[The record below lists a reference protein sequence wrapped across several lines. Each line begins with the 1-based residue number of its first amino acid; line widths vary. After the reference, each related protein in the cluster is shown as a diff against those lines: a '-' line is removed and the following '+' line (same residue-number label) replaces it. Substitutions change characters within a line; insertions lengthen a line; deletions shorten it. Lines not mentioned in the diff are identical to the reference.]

1 MTMTDGTMKQNGGG
15 ARWVFGL
22 FVAALLLLPLT
33 WLGARWARGQHDRIV
48 SQQSGQAW
56 EQRREIW
63 IRQKAALEVDLQKM
77 GPLPFKMSE
86 EAAVLPTVV
95 VPDDLGALLQRTAGS
110 ALAELER
117 AFPDQQQGVQLK
129 LTFRPE
135 RTAGTWT
142 ALSEGIPSEAARD
155 PGRFRLYGGSF
166 GGDLEVIFR
175 VPGEMAGGRDREA
188 LKTFFLSDDLLL
200 TVSSSVAATPLP
212 VGVRGQLDMDFL
224 AREEEGPVVT
234 GWLTL
239 ATVLD
244 RLGILGLILLVL
256 TPPLWVF
263 VDARRRRLPA
273 ALWGLFALP
282 TSVLGALIYALVN
295 RDVGA
300 TCPECGERVS
310 PRFVVCPYCQ
320 SQLKGTCPH
329 CGQTVVSSWNYCPSC
344 AKEL

>member
-1 MTMTDGTMKQNGGG
+1 MTMTIGTMKQNGGS

-22 FVAALLLLPLT
+22 FVAALVLLPVS
-33 WLGARWARGQHDRIV
+33 WLGARWARGQHDRV
-48 SQQSGQAW
+48 RSQAGIRAW

-63 IRQKAALEVDLQKM
+63 IRQWTVLEGELQKM

-117 AFPDQQQGVQLK
+117 AFPDEQQGVQLK

-142 ALSEGIPSEAARD
+142 ALSKGIPLEAARD
-155 PGRFRLYGGSF
+155 PGQHRLFGGSF
-166 GGDLEVIFR
+166 GNDLEVIFR
-175 VPGEMAGGRDREA
+175 VPGEVAGGSVITA
-188 LKTFFLSDDLLL
+188 LQTFFLNEDLLRSASSMS
-200 TVSSSVAATPLP
+200 TVPLP
-212 VGVRGQLDMDFL
+212 VGVRGHLDMEFL
-224 AREEEGPVVT
+224 IKDEGPVVT
-234 GWLTL
+234 GWMTL

-244 RLGILGLILLVL
+244 RLGVLGLILLVL

-282 TSVLGALIYALVN
+282 TNVLGALIYALVN
-295 RDVGA
+295 RDEGA

>member
-1 MTMTDGTMKQNGGG
+1 MTTMNGTMKQTGGG

-48 SQQSGQAW
+48 SRQNGQAW
-56 EQRREIW
+56 EERREIW
-63 IRQKAALEVDLQKM
+63 SRQKAALEAEMQTM
-77 GPLPFKMSE
+77 GPLPFKMSD
-86 EAAVLPTVV
+86 AVAVLPTVV
-95 VPDDLGALLQRTAGS
+95 VPDDLGILLQRTAGS
-110 ALAELER
+110 ALTELER
-117 AFPDQQQGVQLK
+117 VFPDQRQGVQLT

-142 ALSEGIPSEAARD
+142 ALSKGIPAEAARD
-155 PGRFRLYGGSF
+155 PGRYRLYGGSF
-166 GGDLEVIFR
+166 GENLEVIFR
-175 VPGEMAGGRDREA
+175 VPGGVVAGGSVLEA
-188 LKTFFLSDDLLL
+188 LTTFFLGDDLLRSA
-200 TVSSSVAATPLP
+200 SSISAVPLP
-212 VGVRGQLDMDFL
+212 VGVRGYLDMEFL
-224 AREEEGPVVT
+224 TLDEGPVVT
-234 GWLTL
+234 GWVTL
-239 ATVLD
+239 ATLLD
-244 RLGILGLILLVL
+244 RLGVLGLILLVL